1 MKQQKEK
8 TPWKSI
14 LDIIKVIMDIV
25 LILIKI
31 LL

>member
-8 TPWKSI
+8 TTWKSI